1 MENQFKLKPLLV
13 LPLISV
19 LTACGSSDS
28 DSETAVV
35 GVNSVPV
42 ITSQAVITATEDTQ
56 YTYDLVV
63 QDDDSNLTYSLNSAP
78 EGMTISSDGS
88 IQWVPTE
95 GVVSSGNVVAAV
107 NDGVNDSV
115 LQSFEIE
122 VTPVNDS
129 PVLTEVA
136 NQVVKSGD
144 NFTFQINVTD
154 PDDTAEYGGLNFTL
168 TSAPEGMN
176 IDQTGLLTYAA
187 SASETSSYVVTVS
200 VSDGGEDGSVPSTT
214 SFTLD
219 EQYFLNIS
227 AVIKNYY
234 TEDVIEN
241 ATAYL
246 TNGDEIVDEAV
257 SNQDG
262 IVSFSVQDI
271 DMTSRMSVISD
282 AEGFAEMGI
291 GLNENQIN
299 LANNILLQPVHAEL
313 SFDPTVETQLSVE
326 DTVLVELPANSLVRP
341 DGTLVTGIV
350 NAELTI
356 INPAIDI
363 NLMPGDMI
371 TKSENGEIKPIESF
385 GAITVTF
392 KDTDGLD
399 LNLIENAQA
408 KINIP
413 AVGQLEPTIPLY
425 YFNENTGFWAEEGE
439 AELISN
445 SQGNF
450 YTGMVSHFTTWNA
463 DRIYDTVFINGCIE
477 DEEQNRIAG
486 AQVNSEGRD
495 YIGSSSAVT
504 DENGMFSIPTKMNS
518 TVLISSTVG
527 AQSRTSSIETTD
539 VDLNLGECIVLNE
552 ALTRIKLNWGLT
564 PSDLDSHLWGPS
576 NSDGGQFHIYYIN
589 REIVVNDV
597 VMFLDVDDVTSYGP
611 EVISIPEF
619 ALPGTYTY
627 KVHNYS
633 QTPDIDTDTAKV
645 ELIVNDRRYIF
656 TPPSDGVDDMWYV
669 FDLVVSES
677 GNVDINEVNTFEPDY
692 RFSSNVNPSSY
703 SIPRVNLS
711 SKAQSYELI
720 YKDLVKGKYYSY

>member
-154 PDDTAEYGGLNFTL
+154 PDDTAEYGDLNFTL

-703 SIPRVNLS
+703 NIPRVNLS

>member
-1 MENQFKLKPLLV
+1 MKHQFKLKPLFV

-28 DSETAVV
+28 DSETAVA

-42 ITSQAVITATEDTQ
+42 ITSQAVTTATEDNQ

-63 QDDDSNLTYSLNSAP
+63 QDDDNNLTFSLNSAP
-78 EGMTISSDGS
+78 EGMTISNVGS
-88 IQWVPTE
+88 IKWLPTE
-95 GVVSSGNVVAAV
+95 GVLRSGDVIVSV

-129 PVLTEVA
+129 PVLTEIV
-136 NQVVKSGD
+136 NQVVKNGD

-154 PDDTAEYGGLNFTL
+154 SDDIADNGDLNFTL
-168 TSAPEGMN
+168 SSAPEGMS
-176 IDQTGLLTYAA
+176 IDQTGLVTYQA
-187 SASETSSYVVTVS
+187 SASETSAYVVTVS

-219 EQYFLNIS
+219 EQYFLDIS

-234 TEDVIEN
+234 TEEAIVN
-241 ATAYL
+241 ALASL
-246 TNGDEIVDEAV
+246 TNGNEIVDEAV

-262 IVSFSVQDI
+262 VVSFSVQDI

-326 DTVLVELPANSLVRP
+326 DTVLVELPANSLIRA
-341 DGTLVTGIV
+341 DGTLATGTV
-350 NAELTI
+350 NAELTV

-371 TKSENGEIKPIESF
+371 TKNENGEVKPIESF

-392 KDTDGLD
+392 KDASGLD

-413 AVGQLEPTIPLY
+413 AVGQLEPTVPLY
-425 YFNENTGFWAEEGE
+425 YFDENTGFWVEEGE
-439 AELISN
+439 AELVSN

-463 DRIYDTVFINGCIE
+463 DRIYDTVFINGCIV

-576 NSDGGQFHIYYIN
+576 NSDGGQFHIYYVN

-677 GNVDINEVNTFEPDY
+677 GNVDVNEVNTFEPDY
-692 RFSSNVNPSSY
+692 RFSNNVNPSDY
-703 SIPRVNLS
+703 NIPRVNSS

-720 YKDLVKGKYYSY
+720 YKDLVKGKYYSH

>member
-154 PDDTAEYGGLNFTL
+154 PDDTAEYGDLNFTL

>member
-1 MENQFKLKPLLV
+1 M
-13 LPLISV
+13 IR
-19 LTACGSSDS
+19 A
-28 DSETAVV
+28 
-35 GVNSVPV
+35 
-42 ITSQAVITATEDTQ
+42 
-56 YTYDLVV
+56 
-63 QDDDSNLTYSLNSAP
+63 
-78 EGMTISSDGS
+78 
-88 IQWVPTE
+88 
-95 GVVSSGNVVAAV
+95 
-107 NDGVNDSV
+107 
-115 LQSFEIE
+115 
-122 VTPVNDS
+122 
-129 PVLTEVA
+129 
-136 NQVVKSGD
+136 
-144 NFTFQINVTD
+144 
-154 PDDTAEYGGLNFTL
+154 
-168 TSAPEGMN
+168 
-176 IDQTGLLTYAA
+176 
-187 SASETSSYVVTVS
+187 
-200 VSDGGEDGSVPSTT
+200 
-214 SFTLD
+214 
-219 EQYFLNIS
+219 
-227 AVIKNYY
+227 
-234 TEDVIEN
+234 
-241 ATAYL
+241 
-246 TNGDEIVDEAV
+246 
-257 SNQDG
+257 
-262 IVSFSVQDI
+262 
-271 DMTSRMSVISD
+271 
-282 AEGFAEMGI
+282 
-291 GLNENQIN
+291 
-299 LANNILLQPVHAEL
+299 
-313 SFDPTVETQLSVE
+313 
-326 DTVLVELPANSLVRP
+326 
-341 DGTLVTGIV
+341 DGTLATGIV

-371 TKSENGEIKPIESF
+371 TKNDNGEVKPIESF

-392 KDTDGLD
+392 KDANGLE
-399 LNLIENAQA
+399 LNLTENAQA
-408 KINIP
+408 KIYIP
-413 AVGQLEPTIPLY
+413 AVGELEPTVPLY
-425 YFNENTGFWAEEGE
+425 YFDQNTGFWVKEGE

-692 RFSSNVNPSSY
+692 RFSSNVNPSGY

>member
-1 MENQFKLKPLLV
+1 MKHQFKLKPLFV

-42 ITSQAVITATEDTQ
+42 ITSQAVTTATEDNQ

-63 QDDDSNLTYSLNSAP
+63 QDDDSNLTFSLNSAP
-78 EGMTISSDGS
+78 EGMTISNAGS
-88 IQWVPTE
+88 IKWLPTE
-95 GVVSSGNVVAAV
+95 GVLRSGDVIVSV

-115 LQSFEIE
+115 LQTFEVE

-129 PVLTEVA
+129 PVLTEIV

-144 NFTFQINVTD
+144 NFTFQINVID
-154 PDDTAEYGGLNFTL
+154 PDDIADNGDLNFTL
-168 TSAPEGMN
+168 TSAPIGMS
-176 IDQTGLLTYAA
+176 IDQTGLVTYQA
-187 SASETSSYVVTVS
+187 SASETSAYVVTVS

-219 EQYFLNIS
+219 EQYFLDIS

-234 TEDVIEN
+234 TEEAIVN
-241 ATAYL
+241 ALASL
-246 TNGDEIVDEAV
+246 TNGNEIVDEAV

-262 IVSFSVQDI
+262 VVSFSVQDI

-313 SFDPTVETQLSVE
+313 SFDPTVETQLSLE
-326 DTVLVELPANSLVRP
+326 DTVLVELPANSLIRA
-341 DGTLVTGIV
+341 DGTLATGTV
-350 NAELTI
+350 NAELTV

-371 TKSENGEIKPIESF
+371 TKNENGEVKPIESF

-392 KDTDGLD
+392 KDASGLD

-413 AVGQLEPTIPLY
+413 AVGQLEPTVPLY
-425 YFNENTGFWAEEGE
+425 YFDENTGFWVEEGE
-439 AELISN
+439 AELVSN

-463 DRIYDTVFINGCIE
+463 DRIYDTVFINGCIV

-576 NSDGGQFHIYYIN
+576 NSDGGQFHIYYVN

-677 GNVDINEVNTFEPDY
+677 GNVDVNEVNTFEPDY
-692 RFSSNVNPSSY
+692 RFSNNVNPSNY
-703 SIPRVNLS
+703 NIPRVNSS

-720 YKDLVKGKYYSY
+720 YKDLVKGKYYSH

>member
-1 MENQFKLKPLLV
+1 MKHQFKLKPLFV

-19 LTACGSSDS
+19 LAACGSSDS
-28 DSETAVV
+28 DSETAVA

-42 ITSQAVITATEDTQ
+42 ITSQAVTTATEDNQ

-63 QDDDSNLTYSLNSAP
+63 QDDDSNLTFSLNSAP
-78 EGMTISSDGS
+78 EGMTISNAGS
-88 IQWVPTE
+88 IKWLPTE
-95 GVVSSGNVVAAV
+95 GILSSGNVVVSV

-115 LQSFEIE
+115 LQSFEVE

-129 PVLTEVA
+129 PVLTEIV

-144 NFTFQINVTD
+144 NFTFQINVID
-154 PDDTAEYGGLNFTL
+154 PDDIADNGDLNFTL
-168 TSAPEGMN
+168 TSAPIGMR
-176 IDQTGLLTYAA
+176 IDQTGLVTYQA
-187 SASETSSYVVTVS
+187 SASETTAYVVTVS

-219 EQYFLNIS
+219 EQYFLDIS

-234 TEDVIEN
+234 TEEIIVN
-241 ATAYL
+241 ALASL
-246 TNGDEIVDEAV
+246 TNGNEIVDEAV

-262 IVSFSVQDI
+262 VVSFSVQDI

-326 DTVLVELPANSLVRP
+326 DTVLVELPANSLIGA
-341 DGTLVTGIV
+341 DGTLATGTV
-350 NAELTI
+350 NAELTV

-371 TKSENGEIKPIESF
+371 TKNENGEVKPIESF

-392 KDTDGLD
+392 KDASGLD
-399 LNLIENAQA
+399 LNLIENVQA

-413 AVGQLEPTIPLY
+413 AVGQLEPTVPLY
-425 YFNENTGFWAEEGE
+425 YFDENTGFWVEEGE
-439 AELISN
+439 AELVSN

-463 DRIYDTVFINGCIE
+463 DRIYDTIFINGCIE

-495 YIGSSSAVT
+495 YIGSSSAIT

-527 AQSRTSSIETTD
+527 AQSRTSSIETSN

-576 NSDGGQFHIYYIN
+576 NNESGQFHIYFAD
-589 REIVVNDV
+589 RDVVVNDV
-597 VMFLDVDDVTSYGP
+597 VMFLDVDDISSYGP

-627 KVHNYS
+627 KVHNFS

-677 GNVDINEVNTFEPDY
+677 GSVDINEVNTFEPDY
-692 RFSSNVNPSSY
+692 RFSSNDNPSDY
-703 SIPRVNLS
+703 NIPRVNSS

-720 YKDLVKGKYYSY
+720 YKDLVKGKYYSH

>member
-1 MENQFKLKPLLV
+1 MKHQFKLKPLFV

-42 ITSQAVITATEDTQ
+42 ITSQAVTTATEDNQ

-63 QDDDSNLTYSLNSAP
+63 QDDDSNLTFSLNSAP
-78 EGMTISSDGS
+78 EGMTISNAGS
-88 IQWVPTE
+88 IKWLPTE
-95 GVVSSGNVVAAV
+95 GVLRSGDVIVSV

-115 LQSFEIE
+115 LQTFEVE

-129 PVLTEVA
+129 PVLTEIV

-144 NFTFQINVTD
+144 NFTFQINVID
-154 PDDTAEYGGLNFTL
+154 PDDIADNGDLNFTL
-168 TSAPEGMN
+168 TSAPIGMS
-176 IDQTGLLTYAA
+176 IDQTGLVTYQA
-187 SASETSSYVVTVS
+187 SASETSAYVVTVS

-219 EQYFLNIS
+219 EQYFLDIS

-234 TEDVIEN
+234 TEEAIVN
-241 ATAYL
+241 ALASL
-246 TNGDEIVDEAV
+246 TNGNEIVDEAV

-262 IVSFSVQDI
+262 VVSFSVQDI

-313 SFDPTVETQLSVE
+313 SFDPTVETQLSLE
-326 DTVLVELPANSLVRP
+326 DTVLVELPANSLIRA
-341 DGTLVTGIV
+341 DGTLATGTV
-350 NAELTI
+350 NAELTV

-371 TKSENGEIKPIESF
+371 TKNENGEVKPIESF

-392 KDTDGLD
+392 KDASGLD

-413 AVGQLEPTIPLY
+413 AVGQLEPTVPLY
-425 YFNENTGFWAEEGE
+425 YFDENTGFWVEEGE
-439 AELISN
+439 AELVSN

-463 DRIYDTVFINGCIE
+463 DRIYDTVFINGCIV

-576 NSDGGQFHIYYIN
+576 NSDGGQFHIYYVN

-677 GNVDINEVNTFEPDY
+677 GNVDVNEVNTFEPDY
-692 RFSSNVNPSSY
+692 RFSNNVNPSDY
-703 SIPRVNLS
+703 NIPRVNSS

-720 YKDLVKGKYYSY
+720 YKDLVKGKYYSH

>member
-154 PDDTAEYGGLNFTL
+154 PDDNAEYGDLNFTL